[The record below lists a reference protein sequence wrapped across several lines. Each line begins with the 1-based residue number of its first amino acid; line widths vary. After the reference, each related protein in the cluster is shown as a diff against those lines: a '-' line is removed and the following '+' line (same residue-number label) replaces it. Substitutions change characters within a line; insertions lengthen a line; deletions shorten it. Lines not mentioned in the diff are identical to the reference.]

1 MNSIINAAS
10 KVLRLQDDV
19 KKATIILGDILI
31 LQPINHEVEPD
42 VENLVQHELTK
53 IIQGYPIQDNMI
65 INSKKAQLKMTY
77 ANSITIPVLHFRKAL
92 IYAMIAEIST

>member
-42 VENLVQHELTK
+42 VENLVQ
-53 IIQGYPIQDNMI
+53 
-65 INSKKAQLKMTY
+65 MTY

>member
-31 LQPINHEVEPD
+31 LQPINH
-42 VENLVQHELTK
+42 
-53 IIQGYPIQDNMI
+53 
-65 INSKKAQLKMTY
+65 
-77 ANSITIPVLHFRKAL
+77 
-92 IYAMIAEIST
+92 